1 MPSLSLART
10 RTLSLA
16 PSRSLS
22 LPLRTSPSHPPP
34 FLPPSHSLSSLTLAL
49 FLTEPCLQIEASIEQ
64 SRVWMHRSHGWTMQ
78 LMHCDEL
85 VVCVSVNSPTRPWL
99 QIEASLEQYRLD
111 DAANALGEPLQK
123 LALILTLTATLAN
136 ILTRTLAPMLNR
148 VLALA
153 LTCALIQPILVAT
166 FGS

>member
-1 MPSLSLART
+1 
-10 RTLSLA
+10 
-16 PSRSLS
+16 
-22 LPLRTSPSHPPP
+22 
-34 FLPPSHSLSSLTLAL
+34 
-49 FLTEPCLQIEASIEQ
+49 
-64 SRVWMHRSHGWTMQ
+64 MQ